1 MLLAVAPGTAL
12 IIGISVLLALG
23 FLFWPGSGL
32 IDQWGRSRLNTRSI
46 LLEDAL
52 EYIFDCEYKNRSCG
66 LDSIAGNLHI
76 SPDKATRIVQHLQ
89 SMGLIELKN
98 DTFRLTDAGK
108 SYALKI
114 IRVHRIWERY
124 LADETGISQME
135 WHGAADAME
144 HRLSLEQADQMA
156 ARMGNPAFDPHGDPI
171 PSSGG
176 EFPSHSGQPLST
188 LQEGDIARIT
198 HVEDEPAAIYA
209 QLAALDLYPGA
220 QVYVI
225 DVTEER
231 IQFAVNGEECVLAP
245 LFAANITVEKIPD
258 EEPLVEKPPA
268 LSSLQPGEKATVVS
282 ISPKCRGQERR
293 HLMDLGVIPG
303 TVVTAEFESAAG
315 NLTAYRVMGATIA
328 IRKGQ
333 ADNIFI
339 NRLTE
344 EQ

>member
-1 MLLAVAPGTAL
+1 MLLAAEPGTAL
-12 IIGISVLLALG
+12 IIGIIIMLVLG
-23 FLFWPGSGL
+23 IFFWPGQGL
-32 IDQWGRSRLNTRSI
+32 IAQLGKSKQNTRRI

-52 EYIFDCEYKNRSCG
+52 KYIFDCEYKNRSCG

-98 DTFRLTDAGK
+98 DAFWLTDAGK

-124 LADETGISQME
+124 LADETGVGHME
-135 WHGAADAME
+135 WHGSADAME
-144 HRLSLEQADQMA
+144 HQLSLEQADQMA

-171 PSSGG
+171 PSSEG
-176 EFPSHSGQPLST
+176 ELPSQTGQPLNT
-188 LQEGDIARIT
+188 LKEGDIARIT

-225 DVTEER
+225 DATEER
-231 IQFAVNGEECVLAP
+231 IRFAVNGEECVLAP

-258 EEPLVEKPPA
+258 VEPLLEKHPA
-268 LSSLQPGEKATVVS
+268 LSSLRSGEKATIVS

-315 NLTAYRVMGATIA
+315 DLTAYRVMGATIA

-344 EQ
+344 